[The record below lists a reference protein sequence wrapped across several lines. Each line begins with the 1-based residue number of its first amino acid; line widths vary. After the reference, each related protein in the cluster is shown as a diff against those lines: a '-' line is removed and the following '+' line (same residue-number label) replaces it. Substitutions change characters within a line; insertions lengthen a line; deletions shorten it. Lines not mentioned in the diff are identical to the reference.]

1 MSGLNLQLRK
11 FKPENMPNDATSI
24 FVAKR
29 RSGKSVAVKDIM
41 WHKRNIPCGIVCNGT
56 EEGNSFYGEFIPD
69 LFVYS
74 DFDKDAIERVIQRQR
89 KLVNGVNKDKPGNN
103 AFIVLDDCM
112 YDTKFVRDTQLRT
125 IFLNGRHYKIF
136 FLMTLQYAIDL
147 PPALRANCDFVFV
160 FKEPVLSN
168 REKLYKNFFGIFPTF
183 EMFNKVLEACTEDYG
198 CLVLDNTVRSNK
210 ISDCVFWWKA
220 TLRKNFRVGSPQL
233 WNMHKKMYNP
243 RHMETDNEKVKTAKK
258 GTSLKITKRR

>member
-1 MSGLNLQLRK
+1 
-11 FKPENMPNDATSI
+11 
-24 FVAKR
+24 
-29 RSGKSVAVKDIM
+29 
-41 WHKRNIPCGIVCNGT
+41 
-56 EEGNSFYGEFIPD
+56 
-69 LFVYS
+69 
-74 DFDKDAIERVIQRQR
+74 
-89 KLVNGVNKDKPGNN
+89 
-103 AFIVLDDCM
+103 
-112 YDTKFVRDTQLRT
+112 
-125 IFLNGRHYKIF
+125 
-136 FLMTLQYAIDL
+136 MTLQYAIDL

-243 RHMETDNEKVKTAKK
+243 RHMETDNEKVKSAKK

>member
-1 MSGLNLQLRK
+1 MFDFKSRVDTRMSGLNLQLRK

-89 KLVNGVNKDKPGNN
+89 KLVNGVNKDKPV
-103 AFIVLDDCM
+103 IMHSSCS
-112 YDTKFVRDTQLRT
+112 TT
-125 IFLNGRHYKIF
+125 
-136 FLMTLQYAIDL
+136 
-147 PPALRANCDFVFV
+147 
-160 FKEPVLSN
+160 
-168 REKLYKNFFGIFPTF
+168 
-183 EMFNKVLEACTEDYG
+183 ACT
-198 CLVLDNTVRSNK
+198 TRS
-210 ISDCVFWWKA
+210 SC
-220 TLRKNFRVGSPQL
+220 
-233 WNMHKKMYNP
+233 
-243 RHMETDNEKVKTAKK
+243 
-258 GTSLKITKRR
+258 GTRSCGQSF